1 MAIKTWGDDD
11 MEGET
16 RMTNLLHEGE
26 ERLLTELRT
35 LRRAQR
41 KSPKDAYQLTLG
53 QRVADD
59 VAAMMGSW
67 TFIIVQSVLLLI
79 WIVLNV
85 TAYVQQWDPYPFILL
100 NLALSFQAAYAAPFI
115 MMSQNRQQDVDRKAA
130 EHDYQVNIKAEL
142 EIELLHQKID
152 QLREK
157 EVLALSESVNQFIE
171 LLRKANVQPG
181 TP

>member
-11 MEGET
+11 MEGEK
-16 RMTNLLHEGE
+16 RMTHLLHEGE

-35 LRRAQR
+35 LSRAQR

-67 TFIIVQSVLLLI
+67 TFIIIIQSALLLI

-85 TAYVQQWDPYPFILL
+85 TAYVQ
-100 NLALSFQAAYAAPFI
+100 
-115 MMSQNRQQDVDRKAA
+115 
-130 EHDYQVNIKAEL
+130 
-142 EIELLHQKID
+142 
-152 QLREK
+152 
-157 EVLALSESVNQFIE
+157 
-171 LLRKANVQPG
+171 
-181 TP
+181 